1 MEPIV
6 SLSQLDLTNGLYSYA
21 DYLTW
26 QFDQTVE
33 LIKGRIFPM
42 AAPSRRHQGMS
53 RELNGLFF
61 NHFQNHTCN
70 FYAAPF
76 DVRLYDKRKSVKAN
90 REVYSVVQPDICIIC
105 DEAKLDDQGCF
116 GAPDLVIEILSP
128 GNSTKEMKTK
138 KLLYEENGVREYWI
152 LDPEHE
158 NAFQFHLTEAE
169 VYSPATIYVSDEIL
183 ACVIFPNLA
192 VPLQAVFAAR

>member
-6 SLSQLDLTNGLYSYA
+6 SLSQLDVANGLYSYA

-26 QFDQTVE
+26 QFDQAVE
-33 LIKGRIFPM
+33 LIRGRIFPM

-61 NHFQNHTCN
+61 NHFRNHRCN

-76 DVRLYDKRKSVKAN
+76 DVRLHDKRKSAKAN
-90 REVYSVVQPDICIIC
+90 RDVYSVVQPDICIIC
-105 DEAKLDDQGCF
+105 DETKLDDQGCF

-128 GNSTKEMKTK
+128 GNSSKEMKTK

-158 NAFQFHLTEAE
+158 NAFQFHLTEAG
-169 VYSPATIYVSDEIL
+169 VYSLATIYVNDETL
-183 ACVIFPNLA
+183 ACVIFPDLA
-192 VPLQAVFAAR
+192 VPLEAVFSAR